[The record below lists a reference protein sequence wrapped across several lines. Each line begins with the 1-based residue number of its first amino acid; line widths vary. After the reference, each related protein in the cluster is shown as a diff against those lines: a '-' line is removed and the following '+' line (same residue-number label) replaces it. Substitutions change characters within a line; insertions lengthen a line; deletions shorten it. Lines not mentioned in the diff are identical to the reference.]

1 MSPTVKDS
9 LQGLIYDRIQK
20 MGKFINAFASFLG
33 ERVDILIM
41 PRKGASTKFKLH
53 RLTILVILLA
63 WLCVTAGGILF
74 FIRGYDYNVI
84 KADNHLMHLKLQLIA
99 DELERGRKYIELT
112 HTTDT
117 QMRQMLGMPN
127 SKFSLSSSDWEK
139 KKTQQDERA
148 QKLFSGNLKD
158 LETDEFEQYVDDIED
173 SSKTRLASFQE
184 IAWYFA
190 NQKEGLH
197 STPSIRP
204 SNAPISSGYGY
215 RLDPM
220 GHRTSKKHNGV
231 DFAGKPDSP
240 IFVTADGVVRHAGW
254 VPSFG
259 QAILVDHGFGYS
271 TLYAHTTGA
280 QVKPGD
286 TVKRGDKIAT
296 MGSSGRSTG
305 THLHYEVWKDGQP
318 VNPRNYFK

>member
-1 MSPTVKDS
+1 
-9 LQGLIYDRIQK
+9 
-20 MGKFINAFASFLG
+20 MGNFINALAGFLG

-41 PRKGASTKFKLH
+41 PRKGASTKFKLR
-53 RLTILVILLA
+53 RLTIWAIIAA
-63 WLCVTAGGILF
+63 WLLITVGGVLF
-74 FIRGYDYNVI
+74 FVRGYDYNVI
-84 KADNHLMHLKLQLIA
+84 KADNNLMRMKLKLIA

-112 HTTDT
+112 HNTDI
-117 QMRQMLGMPN
+117 QMRQMLGMPGG
-127 SKFSLSSSDWEK
+127 KFINLPKNWEEAK
-139 KKTQQDERA
+139 AQQDDRA
-148 QKLFSGNLKD
+148 QKLFSTDLKD
-158 LETDEFEQYVDDIED
+158 MEPEEFEQYIDELED

-190 NQKEGLH
+190 NKKEGLN

-204 SNAPISSGYGY
+204 SNAPISSGFGY

-220 GHRTSKKHNGV
+220 GRRTSKKHNGV

-271 TLYAHTTGA
+271 TLYAHTTGTR
-280 QVKPGD
+280 VKAGD
-286 TVKRGDKIAT
+286 VVKRGDKIAT

>member
-1 MSPTVKDS
+1 
-9 LQGLIYDRIQK
+9 
-20 MGKFINAFASFLG
+20 MGKFINALTSFLS

-41 PRKGASTKFKLH
+41 PRKGASTKFKLR
-53 RLTILVILLA
+53 RLTIGVVVLVWLL
-63 WLCVTAGGILF
+63 LTGGGLLF
-74 FIRGYDYNVI
+74 FIRGYDYNMI
-84 KADNHLMHLKLQLIA
+84 KADNNLMRIKMKLIA

-117 QMRQMLGMPN
+117 QMRQMLGMPGA
-127 SKFSLSSSDWEK
+127 KFANLPKNWEEI
-139 KKTQQDERA
+139 QARQEDRA
-148 QKLFSGNLKD
+148 QKLFSGDLKD
-158 LETDEFEQYVDDIED
+158 METEEFEQYIDDIED
-173 SSKTRLASFQE
+173 NSKTRLASFQE

-190 NQKEGLH
+190 NQKEGSH

-220 GHRTSKKHNGV
+220 GHRTSKRHNGV

-259 QAILVDHGFGYS
+259 QTILVDHGFGYS

-280 QVKPGD
+280 QVKAGD